1 MSYDNGWQ
9 DEQQQPPPLPNIFNR
24 LGRSAAHMSPALND
38 QHPSP
43 PVNTGFKIARHYNN
57 SHYVNNSNNKNAYS
71 NSNNTNNYYYY
82 NGKSHP
88 IEDGYHPSQAPPL
101 SRQPIQSSGQPDYIK
116 IIQQQDMSANG
127 FYRSENTNSSTSFTP
142 TPSASPTHPVYFNGA
157 KNNDNIRNF
166 NNNNSSNNGNS
177 LPASPATSVSSSP
190 GFSFV
195 KNNDLPKEPQQVNQ
209 RSSFSFVRSNAPASY
224 PYYMDQQAHVINHTP
239 PPTAPAS
246 LPPVPSN
253 VSDANMPAQKT
264 HQATQKPASPQK
276 PKQAQKQKQV
286 QKPMQ
291 AQQHEFPTNHSE
303 NKERDK
309 IAKNIQITAS
319 RLLTDKT
326 DQHGTPSNDGHVSA
340 GRDGSDTQPVSRKVV
355 LTSTKRESSR
365 ERSPSQAKRVK
376 RSPSPV
382 YRKHPSPS
390 PSFNSD
396 RSDEYRV
403 RYNGDMKR
411 YNRSPSPS
419 PYRRSRQRRTS
430 ISPFRRAL
438 SPGSSSDEEKAPFL
452 RNQPDHYTPDY
463 NRRPLPRQYRIERN
477 NRPPVPKRPVE
488 PNKPSNVVPASK
500 NTVSVSKTIKKGS
513 EPSAQEKPSAQNN
526 SNNNKQ
532 QQPKLKDFRNHP
544 PLTPVRSHNCVLINP
559 KTTAVQP
566 PVAKKD
572 NVNKVSTAT
581 TATTAK
587 PASTAKTAST
597 TKATPASKPYT
608 DTPASTPSTG
618 AASVSKPTSDVP
630 TSKPAK
636 AAPANKPATAVYK
649 PDSVAHKM
657 ITAQNAII
665 KPSNTT
671 PIDVDTILKPSTNG
685 VSTEKEL
692 PAKAESVPLNE
703 ILPRSARAKPAPLS
717 TSSKKNKAM
726 EIRGSSDLGNL
737 SKEHSIAQADT
748 PSVLENGAVTSNHV
762 MQQISNHTTVKKP
775 QVPRTFSD
783 KSSFQP
789 TTHQLDANSN
799 THQEQQQ
806 QQQQQQQ
813 QHEGQGQQGKE
824 RQDQVQH
831 EQGQQ
836 KQSQIQPKAQQAQE
850 GDLSNDKQQQEKQ
863 AQKPTPE
870 QLKAAKKAAL
880 EKRKEEER
888 LYQLRLRQLAIDDRD
903 DIVMDVMPPNTFD
916 ASVQE
921 DVEVNNTDKMEK
933 INEDANMTE
942 ALPIVQA
949 EQVDHQQEQVVESQ
963 DQKEAKKRE
972 SEKAVQEINDQL
984 QQDQSD
990 RLTSI
995 IVSTTNLF
1003 SESLA
1008 EFQKDQESILSS
1020 FASSISA
1027 SKYKNTFKTQD
1038 TIMTEAPSQQQSKTN
1053 ANTLSVTKDNI
1064 TSLNNNSQLYAPD
1077 ALPVPTVPIVSSVTS
1092 LPVVPPSTPVP
1103 TPAKKRRGRLPRPW
1117 KVVLSDDGD
1126 MFYYNPVTGEQSSVR
1141 P

>member
-1 MSYDNGWQ
+1 
-9 DEQQQPPPLPNIFNR
+9 
-24 LGRSAAHMSPALND
+24 
-38 QHPSP
+38 
-43 PVNTGFKIARHYNN
+43 
-57 SHYVNNSNNKNAYS
+57 
-71 NSNNTNNYYYY
+71 
-82 NGKSHP
+82 
-88 IEDGYHPSQAPPL
+88 
-101 SRQPIQSSGQPDYIK
+101 
-116 IIQQQDMSANG
+116 
-127 FYRSENTNSSTSFTP
+127 
-142 TPSASPTHPVYFNGA
+142 
-157 KNNDNIRNF
+157 
-166 NNNNSSNNGNS
+166 
-177 LPASPATSVSSSP
+177 
-190 GFSFV
+190 
-195 KNNDLPKEPQQVNQ
+195 
-209 RSSFSFVRSNAPASY
+209 
-224 PYYMDQQAHVINHTP
+224 
-239 PPTAPAS
+239 
-246 LPPVPSN
+246 
-253 VSDANMPAQKT
+253 
-264 HQATQKPASPQK
+264 
-276 PKQAQKQKQV
+276 
-286 QKPMQ
+286 
-291 AQQHEFPTNHSE
+291 
-303 NKERDK
+303 
-309 IAKNIQITAS
+309 
-319 RLLTDKT
+319 
-326 DQHGTPSNDGHVSA
+326 
-340 GRDGSDTQPVSRKVV
+340 
-355 LTSTKRESSR
+355 
-365 ERSPSQAKRVK
+365 
-376 RSPSPV
+376 
-382 YRKHPSPS
+382 
-390 PSFNSD
+390 
-396 RSDEYRV
+396 
-403 RYNGDMKR
+403 
-411 YNRSPSPS
+411 
-419 PYRRSRQRRTS
+419 
-430 ISPFRRAL
+430 
-438 SPGSSSDEEKAPFL
+438 
-452 RNQPDHYTPDY
+452 PDHYTPDY

-488 PNKPSNVVPASK
+488 PNKPFNVVPASK

-572 NVNKVSTAT
+572 NVNK
-581 TATTAK
+581 
-587 PASTAKTAST
+587 TAST

-608 DTPASTPSTG
+608 DTPASTPTTG

-636 AAPANKPATAVYK
+636 AALANKPATAVYK

-775 QVPRTFSD
+775 QVPR
-783 KSSFQP
+783 
-789 TTHQLDANSN
+789 
-799 THQEQQQ
+799 
-806 QQQQQQQ
+806 
-813 QHEGQGQQGKE
+813 QGQQGKE

-1077 ALPVPTVPIVSSVTS
+1077 ALPVPTVPI
-1092 LPVVPPSTPVP
+1092 
-1103 TPAKKRRGRLPRPW
+1103 
-1117 KVVLSDDGD
+1117 
-1126 MFYYNPVTGEQSSVR
+1126 
-1141 P
+1141 